1 MRSGRELKATTPAI
15 LPLVMLLVP
24 KCPLCLMPLFAAA
37 GVALPRRG
45 LLDGFLLVAAAAW
58 LAFLA
63 SATRSIAVFAPA
75 LSGAALLLGGR
86 WLDFPA
92 AGWTG
97 VLLMLA
103 AAAGAAARR
112 PSCNRTCPA
121 PVNEV

>member
-37 GVALPRRG
+37 GVALPHRG
-45 LLDGFLLVAAAAW
+45 LLDGFLVVAAAAW
-58 LAFLA
+58 LALLA

-86 WLDFPA
+86 WLDVPA
-92 AGWTG
+92 AGWAG

-103 AAAGAAARR
+103 AAIGAAARNR
-112 PSCNRTCPA
+112 SCERSCPA
-121 PVNEV
+121 SVNEA

>member
-1 MRSGRELKATTPAI
+1 MRTVRQVKTTAPAI
-15 LPLVMLLVP
+15 LPLLMLLVP

-37 GVALPRRG
+37 GLALPRQG
-45 LLDGFLLVAAAAW
+45 LLDAFLVAAAAAW

-63 SATRSIAVFAPA
+63 SGTRSIAVFAPA

-92 AGWTG
+92 AGWAG

-112 PSCNRTCPA
+112 PSCNRSCPA

>member
-24 KCPLCLMPLFAAA
+24 KCPLCLLPLFAAA

-45 LLDGFLLVAAAAW
+45 LLDGFLVVAVAAW
-58 LAFLA
+58 LALLA

-75 LSGAALLLGGR
+75 LSGVALLLGGR
-86 WLDFPA
+86 WLDLPA
-92 AGWTG
+92 AGWAD
-97 VLLMLA
+97 VLLMLVA
-103 AAAGAAARR
+103 AIGAAARR
-112 PSCNRTCPA
+112 SSCNHSCPA

>member
-15 LPLVMLLVP
+15 LPLVMFLVP

-37 GVALPRRG
+37 GVALPHRG
-45 LLDGFLLVAAAAW
+45 LLDGFLVVAAAAW
-58 LAFLA
+58 LALLA

-86 WLDFPA
+86 WLDVPA
-92 AGWTG
+92 AGWAG

-103 AAAGAAARR
+103 AAIGAARNR
-112 PSCNRTCPA
+112 SCERSCPA
-121 PVNEV
+121 AAANEA